1 VGKEM
6 TVESLDFILNI
17 DQINTFYGQS
27 HVLQGVSLSIHKGE
41 VVCLLGRNGV
51 GKTTTLRSIIGLTP
65 PRSGRIFLK
74 NVDVVGKHPFQIAQ
88 MGIGYVPD
96 DRRIFADLTLFE
108 NLELARR
115 LSKKGKVQWTF
126 EKIYELFPVF
136 VELKER
142 KGIQLSGGEQ
152 KMLAIGRALMKNPDL
167 LLLDEPSE
175 GLAPLVVQNLVEVT
189 GRIRSEGVTILLAD
203 QNLKFCRKTSDRGY
217 ILEKG
222 MIQYQG
228 VMEEIWQNE
237 EVVKKY
243 LVV

>member
-1 VGKEM
+1 M
-6 TVESLDFILNI
+6 TPGPSAVILNL

-27 HVLQGVSLSIHKGE
+27 HVLQGISLLINEGE
-41 VVCLLGRNGV
+41 VVSLLGRNGV
-51 GKTTTLRSIIGLTP
+51 GKTTTLRSIMGLTP
-65 PRSGRIFLK
+65 PRSGKIVLGSV
-74 NVDVVGKHPFQIAQ
+74 NIVGKSPFQIAK

-96 DRRIFADLTLFE
+96 DRRIFPDLTLFE

-115 LSKKGKVQWTF
+115 LSSKGKIQWTF
-126 EKIYELFPVF
+126 EKVYELFPVF
-136 VELKER
+136 IDLKER

-152 KMLAIGRALMKNPDL
+152 KMLAIGRALMKNPSL

-175 GLAPLVVQNLVEVT
+175 GLAPLIVQNLAEVT

-222 MIQYQG
+222 MVQYQG

-237 EVVKKY
+237 DIVKKY

>member
-1 VGKEM
+1 M
-6 TVESLDFILNI
+6 TSEPPDTILNI

-27 HVLQGVSLSIHKGE
+27 HALQGVSLSIHKGE

-74 NVDVVGKHPFQIAQ
+74 NVDVVGKHPFQIAK

-96 DRRIFADLTLFE
+96 DRRIFPDLTLFE

-115 LSKKGKVQWTF
+115 LSKKGRVQWTF

-136 VELKER
+136 IELKER

-175 GLAPLVVQNLVEVT
+175 GLAPLIVQNLVEVM

-237 EVVKKY
+237 EIVKKY

>member
-1 VGKEM
+1 M
-6 TVESLDFILNI
+6 TPESPDTILNI

-27 HVLQGVSLSIHKGE
+27 HVLQGVALSIQKGE

-65 PRSGRIFLK
+65 PRSGRILFK
-74 NVDVVGKHPFQIAQ
+74 SIDVVGKHPFQIAQ

-96 DRRIFADLTLFE
+96 DRRIFPDLTLIE

-115 LSKKGKVQWTF
+115 LSKKDKVQWTF
-126 EKIYELFPVF
+126 EKIYDLFPVF
-136 VELKER
+136 ADLKER

-175 GLAPLVVQNLVEVT
+175 GLAPLIVQNLAEVT
-189 GRIRSEGVTILLAD
+189 ARIRSEGVTILLAD

-222 MIQYQG
+222 MIQHQG
-228 VMEEIWQNE
+228 IMEEIWQDE
-237 EVVKKY
+237 KIVRKY

>member
-1 VGKEM
+1 M
-6 TVESLDFILNI
+6 IPESPDTILNI

-27 HVLQGVSLSIHKGE
+27 HVLQGVSLFIHKGE

-65 PRSGRIFLK
+65 PRSGHILLK
-74 NVDVVGKHPFQIAQ
+74 GIDVAGKQPFQIAQ

-115 LSKKGKVQWTF
+115 LSKKGKAQWTF

-136 VELKER
+136 IDLKER
-142 KGIQLSGGEQ
+142 RGNQLSGGEQ

-167 LLLDEPSE
+167 ILLDEPSE
-175 GLAPLVVQNLVEVT
+175 GLAPLVVQNLVEVIA
-189 GRIRSEGVTILLAD
+189 RIRSEAVTILLAD

-237 EVVKKY
+237 EIVRKY

>member
-1 VGKEM
+1 MMSEPAGV
-6 TVESLDFILNI
+6 ILQVDRI
-17 DQINTFYGQS
+17 DTFYGQS
-27 HVLQGVSLSIHKGE
+27 HVLQGISLSISEGE
-41 VVCLLGRNGV
+41 VVSLLGRNGV
-51 GKTTTLRSIIGLTP
+51 GKTTTLRSIMGLTP
-65 PRSGRIFLK
+65 PRSGKILLH
-74 NVDVVGKHPFQIAQ
+74 NVDIVGKSPFQIAQ
-88 MGIGYVPD
+88 MGIGYMPD
-96 DRRIFADLTLFE
+96 DRRIFPDLTLYE

-115 LSKKGKVQWTF
+115 LSKKAKVSWTF
-126 EKIYELFPVF
+126 EKIYDLFPVF

-142 KGIQLSGGEQ
+142 KGTQLSGGEQ

-175 GLAPLVVQNLVEVT
+175 GLAPLIVQNLVEVI
-189 GRIRSEGVTILLAD
+189 GRIREEGVTILLAD

-237 EVVKKY
+237 EIVRKY

>member
-1 VGKEM
+1 M
-6 TVESLDFILNI
+6 TPESPDTILKI

-27 HVLQGVSLSIHKGE
+27 HVLQGVALSIQKRE
-41 VVCLLGRNGV
+41 VVCRLGRNGV

-65 PRSGRIFLK
+65 PRSGRILFK
-74 NVDVVGKHPFQIAQ
+74 DIDIVGKQPFQIAQ
-88 MGIGYVPD
+88 MGMGYVPD
-96 DRRIFADLTLFE
+96 DRRIFPDLTLFE

-115 LSKKGKVQWTF
+115 LSSKGKTQWTF
-126 EKIYELFPVF
+126 EKIYGLFPVF

-175 GLAPLVVQNLVEVT
+175 GLAPLVVQNLAEVT
-189 GRIRSEGVTILLAD
+189 DRIRSEGVTILLAD

-228 VMEEIWQNE
+228 IMEEIWQDE
-237 EVVKKY
+237 EIVRKY

>member
-1 VGKEM
+1 M
-6 TVESLDFILNI
+6 TPESLDAILNV

-27 HVLQGVSLSIHKGE
+27 HALQGVSLSIHQGE

-51 GKTTTLRSIIGLTP
+51 GKTTTLRSIMGLTP
-65 PRSGRIFLK
+65 PRSGRILLK
-74 NVDVVGKHPFQIAQ
+74 GIDVMGKHSFQIAQ

-96 DRRIFADLTLFE
+96 DRRIFPDLTLFE

-115 LSKKGKVQWTF
+115 LSKKANIQWTF
-126 EKIYELFPVF
+126 EKIYDLFPVF
-136 VELKER
+136 IHLKER
-142 KGIQLSGGEQ
+142 KGNQLSGGEQ

-175 GLAPLVVQNLVEVT
+175 GLAPLVVQNLAEVL
-189 GRIRSEGVTILLAD
+189 GRVRSEGVTILLAD

-228 VMEEIWQNE
+228 IMEEIWKNE
-237 EVVKKY
+237 AIVKKY

>member
-1 VGKEM
+1 MIPEP
-6 TVESLDFILNI
+6 SSILKV

-27 HVLQGVSLSIHKGE
+27 HVLQGISFLITEGE
-41 VVCLLGRNGV
+41 VVSLLGRNGV
-51 GKTTTLRSIIGLTP
+51 GKTTTLRSIMGLTP
-65 PRSGRIFLK
+65 PRSGKIFLHSA
-74 NVDVVGKHPFQIAQ
+74 DIVGKPPFQIAK

-96 DRRIFADLTLFE
+96 DRRIFPDLTLFE

-115 LSKKGKVQWTF
+115 LSSKGKVQWTF
-126 EKIYELFPVF
+126 EKVYELFPVF
-136 VELKER
+136 IDLKQR
-142 KGIQLSGGEQ
+142 RGTQLSGGEQ
-152 KMLAIGRALMKNPDL
+152 KMLAIGRALMKNPAL

-175 GLAPLVVQNLVEVT
+175 GLAPLIVQNLAEVI

-228 VMEEIWQNE
+228 VMEE
-237 EVVKKY
+237 
-243 LVV
+243 

>member
-1 VGKEM
+1 M
-6 TVESLDFILNI
+6 TAGPTRLILKI
-17 DQINTFYGQS
+17 DRIDTFYAQS
-27 HVLQGVSLSIHKGE
+27 HVLQGISLSISEGE

-51 GKTTTLRSIIGLTP
+51 GKTTTFRSIMGLTP
-65 PRSGRIFLK
+65 PRSGKIILRDI
-74 NVDVVGKHPFQIAQ
+74 DIAGKYPFQIAQ
-88 MGIGYVPD
+88 MGIGYMPD
-96 DRRIFADLTLFE
+96 DRRIFPDLTLLE

-126 EKIYELFPVF
+126 EKIYDLFPAF
-136 VELKER
+136 VDLKER
-142 KGIQLSGGEQ
+142 KGNQLSGGEQ

-175 GLAPLVVQNLVEVT
+175 GLGPLIVKNLAEVIS
-189 GRIRSEGVTILLAD
+189 RIRSEGVTILLAD

-228 VMEEIWQNE
+228 MMEEIWQNE
-237 EVVKKY
+237 EIVKKY